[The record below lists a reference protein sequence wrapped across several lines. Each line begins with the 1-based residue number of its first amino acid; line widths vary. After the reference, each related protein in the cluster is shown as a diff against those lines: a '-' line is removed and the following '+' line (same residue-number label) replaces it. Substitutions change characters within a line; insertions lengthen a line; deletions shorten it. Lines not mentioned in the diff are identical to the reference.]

1 MRESE
6 LDESFY
12 SAMGHWET
20 TDQYSAAERLAIEY
34 AERYCLDHLS
44 LDDEFFDRLR
54 VHFSE
59 GDIFEMT
66 VLIGRLLGF
75 ARMTQVLQLDFAC
88 PIPHPAQDAEKGE
101 QASRSPS

>member
-1 MRESE
+1 MRQSE

-12 SAMGHWET
+12 TAMEHWQT
-20 TDQYSAAERLAIEY
+20 TDEYSAAERLAIEY

-44 LDDEFFDRLR
+44 LDDAFFDRLR
-54 VHFSE
+54 IHFSE
-59 GDIFEMT
+59 GDIFDMT

-88 PIPHPAQDAEKGE
+88 PIPHPNMDGGNGD
-101 QASRSPS
+101 R